1 MAAVDGGSGGGK
13 RVHGARAAGSRRVLA
28 AIPISL
34 LILVGAGA
42 SLRSHYLLRQ
52 DRELLVHSYQVVRA
66 ADQVLIDALDAE
78 TGQRGFIIT
87 GDAAFLSPYERASGD
102 AVPHDLAD
110 LQDLVAD
117 SRAQTASV
125 RALRAAIMNKMSE
138 LEATVRARRA
148 GGFAAARS
156 VVADSRG
163 KQSMDAIRVLKQR
176 IQDGEE
182 RLLAARSAEV
192 DRDERRIIAIL
203 IVTTALSIVSR
214 FCIAVWSQRREAK
227 AAAR

>member
-1 MAAVDGGSGGGK
+1 M
-13 RVHGARAAGSRRVLA
+13 
-28 AIPISL
+28 
-34 LILVGAGA
+34 
-42 SLRSHYLLRQ
+42 
-52 DRELLVHSYQVVRA
+52 
-66 ADQVLIDALDAE
+66 
-78 TGQRGFIIT
+78 
-87 GDAAFLSPYERASGD
+87 
-102 AVPHDLAD
+102 
-110 LQDLVAD
+110 
-117 SRAQTASV
+117 
-125 RALRAAIMNKMSE
+125 
-138 LEATVRARRA
+138 
-148 GGFAAARS
+148 
-156 VVADSRG
+156 ADSRG